1 MTIGNEREH
10 IIAVPRIWYNR
21 DGEGPFTWDDPRLE
35 KPRTEQELEQMRHVM
50 VCEHGHIT
58 VTTIFLGVDLNV
70 LFGDRPLLFETVVWD
85 AHHEIVD
92 MRRYP
97 NEHEAVLGHVEICL
111 KWKDYDPD
119 ARH

>member
-21 DGEGPFTWDDPRLE
+21 DGAGPFTWDDPRLE
-35 KPRTEQELEQMRHVM
+35 KPSSEEELDEFRGVARGSY
-50 VCEHGHIT
+50 GHIT
-58 VTTIFLGVDLNV
+58 VSTIFLGVDLNV

-97 NEHEAVLGHVEICL
+97 SEPAARAGHMDMCR